1 MDFVLSIRKKQIC
14 LAVRKFAEKGA
25 KELAS

>member
-1 MDFVLSIRKKQIC
+1 MDFELRNRKKQIC
-14 LAVRKFAEKGA
+14 LAVLKCAEDAA

>member
-1 MDFVLSIRKKQIC
+1 MDFELSNRKKQIC
-14 LAVRKFAEKGA
+14 LAVLKFAEDGA